1 MSDINSIIDD
11 AKSKFNRAIEH
22 LDEEMMKIR
31 AGKANPAMLNGI
43 MVDAYGSM
51 TPLSGVCSITTPDAR
66 MLVLQPWDKGQISA
80 IEKAIMQA
88 NIGLTPQN
96 DGQVIRISI
105 PPLTE
110 ERRKDLVKQAK
121 SETEKSKVVI
131 RNIRRDHNE
140 SIKKLKADGVSEDMI
155 KGGED
160 KMQKLTDEFIAKSD
174 KILEVKEKEIM
185 TV

>member
-1 MSDINSIIDD
+1 MLEISSIIED
-11 AKSKFNRAIEH
+11 AKSKFNRAVDH
-22 LDEEMMKIR
+22 LEEEMIKIR

-51 TPLSGVCSITTPDAR
+51 TPLSGVCNITCPDAR
-66 MLVLQPWDKGQISA
+66 MILLQPWDKGQIQT
-80 IEKAIMQA
+80 IVKAIMQA
-88 NIGLTPQN
+88 NIGLNPQD
-96 DGQVIRISI
+96 DGQTIRIAV

-121 SETEKSKVVI
+121 AEAEKSKVVI

-140 SIKKLKADGVSEDMI
+140 LIKKLKAEGVSEDMM
-155 KGGED
+155 KVGED
-160 KMQKLTDEFIAKSD
+160 KIQKLTDEFIVKVD
-174 KILEVKEKEIM
+174 KVLEVKEKEIM

>member
-1 MSDINSIIDD
+1 MADINSIIDD
-11 AKSKFNRAIEH
+11 AKSKFIRAVEH

-31 AGKANPAMLNGI
+31 AGKASPAMLNGI

-66 MLVLQPWDKGQISA
+66 MLVLQPWDKGQIQA
-80 IEKAIMQA
+80 IVKAIMQA
-88 NIGLTPQN
+88 NIGLNPQD
-96 DGQVIRISI
+96 DGQVIRIAV

-110 ERRKDLVKQAK
+110 ERRKDLAKQAK
-121 SETEKSKVVI
+121 AEAEKSKVVI

-140 SIKKLKADGVSEDMI
+140 SIKKLKAEGVSEDMM
-155 KGGED
+155 KSGED
-160 KMQKLTDEFIAKSD
+160 KIQKFTDEYIAKVD
-174 KILEVKEKEIM
+174 KVLEIKEKEIM

>member
-1 MSDINSIIDD
+1 MADLNSIIADG
-11 AKSKFNRAIEH
+11 KSKFERAISH
-22 LDEEMMKIR
+22 LDEEFLKIR

-43 MVDAYGSM
+43 LVDSYGSM
-51 TPLSGVCSITTPDAR
+51 APLSSVCSITTPDPR
-66 MLVLQPWDKGQISA
+66 MLVLQPWDKSQIA
-80 IEKAIMQA
+80 GIEKAIMQA

-96 DGQVIRISI
+96 DGQVIRINV

-121 SETEKSKVVI
+121 AEAEKSKVVI

-140 SIKKLKADGVSEDMI
+140 DIKKLKNDGVSEDMI

-160 KMQKLTDEFIAKSD
+160 KIQKLTDEFIAKTD
-174 KILEVKEKEIM
+174 KLLEAKEKEIM

>member
-1 MSDINSIIDD
+1 MSDINSVIEQ
-11 AKSKFNRAIEH
+11 SKVKFGKAIEH
-22 LDEEMMKIR
+22 LENELLKVR
-31 AGKANPAMLNGI
+31 AGKANPAMLNGV

-51 TPLSGVCSITTPDAR
+51 GPLSAVCSITVQDSR
-66 MLVLQPWDKGQISA
+66 MLVLQPWDKTQIGP

-96 DGQVIRISI
+96 DGQVIRIAV

-121 SETEKSKVVI
+121 SEIEKSKVSI
-131 RNIRRDHNE
+131 RNIRRDSNE
-140 SIKKLKADGVSEDMI
+140 ELKKLKKDGVSEDMI

-160 KMQKLTDEFIAKSD
+160 KVQKLTDEHIAKAD
-174 KILEVKEKEIM
+174 KMLEAKEKEIM
-185 TV
+185 AV

>member
-1 MSDINSIIDD
+1 MSDINSIIDS
-11 AKSKFNRAIEH
+11 AKVKFNKAIDH
-22 LDEEMMKIR
+22 LEDEMLKIR
-31 AGKANPAMLNGI
+31 AGKANPSMLNGI
-43 MVDAYGSM
+43 MVDAYGSL
-51 TPLSGVCSITTPDAR
+51 TPLSGVCSISTPDAR

-88 NIGLTPQN
+88 NIGLNPQN
-96 DGQVIRISI
+96 DGQVIRIAV

-121 SETEKSKVVI
+121 SEVEKSKVVI

-140 SIKKLKADGVSEDMI
+140 DIKALKKDGVSEDMI
-155 KGGED
+155 KGGEE
-160 KMQKLTDEFIAKSD
+160 KMQKFTDEFILKVD